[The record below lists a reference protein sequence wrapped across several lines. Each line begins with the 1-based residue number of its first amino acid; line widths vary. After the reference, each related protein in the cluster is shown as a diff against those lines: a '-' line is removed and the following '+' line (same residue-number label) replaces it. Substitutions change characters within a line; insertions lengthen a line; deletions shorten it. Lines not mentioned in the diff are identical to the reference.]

1 MMTKDEPRRALGSGA
16 SVTQAREANDARRTK
31 RLLWGDV
38 QTAGIQIPHR
48 AAAEAYFAETST
60 AAREGHPVTEWLA
73 VPSSTADLNPIDLA
87 TLSHRPQPFR
97 VIQPGQLR
105 RLWNA

>member
-16 SVTQAREANDARRTK
+16 SVTQAREVNVFCGEMYIKSHTE
-31 RLLWGDV
+31 RL
-38 QTAGIQIPHR
+38 P
-48 AAAEAYFAETST
+48 EAYFAETST

>member
-1 MMTKDEPRRALGSGA
+1 MTLEELNVFCG
-16 SVTQAREANDARRTK
+16 EMYK
-31 RLLWGDV
+31 RLEFKSHTERL
-38 QTAGIQIPHR
+38 P
-48 AAAEAYFAETST
+48 EAYFAETST

>member
-1 MMTKDEPRRALGSGA
+1 MTLEELNVFCG
-16 SVTQAREANDARRTK
+16 EMYK
-31 RLLWGDV
+31 RLEFKSHTERL
-38 QTAGIQIPHR
+38 P
-48 AAAEAYFAETST
+48 EAYFAETST
-60 AAREGHPVTEWLA
+60 PAREGHPVSGWLA
-73 VPSSTADLNPIDLA
+73 VPSSTADLCPIDLA